1 MSVFGALFTAVSG
14 LSAQSTSIGMISN
27 NIANVNTVGYKRIDS
42 DFASLVTTESR
53 STAYAPGSVRSI
65 QRARVSEQGILQQSS
80 SATDVAVSGN
90 GFFVVKGSATDTSAE
105 PVYTRAGSFSED
117 ASGVLRNSGGFFLQ
131 GWPIDQNGN
140 LPASQAD
147 ISSLRPINVAFL
159 GGLTLPTSQ
168 ASLSMNLQADETPD
182 TYPIAAGFTADFSRS
197 IKVFDSLGAGHD
209 LTVNFKKMESPT
221 AHADGGFNI
230 GQIVGPF
237 SGHANFDGNETFSIQ
252 VGGIPAVAEVINL
265 DGDVAQ
271 LLSDINTMT
280 DPATGRPIAYANLD
294 AGGGLTIRA
303 RDPNADI
310 TIIDGDGA
318 GTNICFGSATKLDV
332 SGSADSG
339 TGITADAYVFDAPAV
354 TDTDLLANNL
364 TDGFPST
371 LNTEGWWTV
380 DFRTPS
386 GAIIKAGAVNFT
398 GGGALNGTADLNGE
412 LPISLTNIDWSN
424 GADLQDIDFNM
435 AGFTQFSGQYN
446 VISSAQ
452 NGAELGLR
460 TGVSIDEDG
469 FVVAQF
475 SNGQSSKLF
484 KLAIATFAN
493 ENGLTELS
501 GNVYRESDSS
511 GSFNLREANQGSA
524 GGIASG
530 SLEASNVDLAD
541 EFSKMIVTQR
551 AYSSNTK
558 VINTADQMLEELL
571 RLR

>member
-90 GFFVVKGSATDTSAE
+90 GFFVVKNSATDTTAE

-117 ASGVLRNSGGFFLQ
+117 ASGVLRNSAGYFLQ

-147 ISSLRPINVAFL
+147 ISSLEPINVAFL
-159 GGLTLPTSQ
+159 GGLTLPTT
-168 ASLSMNLQADETPD
+168 AAALSMNLQADETP
-182 TYPIAAGFTADFSRS
+182 TSYPVTAGFTADFSRS
-197 IKVFDSLGAGHD
+197 IKVYDSLGAGHD

-221 AHADGGFNI
+221 TSAIGGFNI
-230 GQIVGPF
+230 GAIVGAI
-237 SGHANFDGNETFSIQ
+237 GDHANFDGTETFTIQ
-252 VGGIPAVAEVINL
+252 VGGIPAVAQTVTL

-271 LLSDINTMT
+271 LLSDINGIT
-280 DPATGRPIAYANLD
+280 DPATGLTVAYANLD
-294 AGGGLTIRA
+294 ENGYLVIRA
-303 RDPNADI
+303 RNIGDNIIMAD
-310 TIIDGDGA
+310 GV
-318 GTNICFGSATKLDV
+318 GTPLALATKLNMP
-332 SGSADSG
+332 GAIG
-339 TGITADAYVFDAPAV
+339 TTAAPTAPTLLTPLDATNAA
-354 TDTDLLANNL
+354 
-364 TDGFPST
+364 
-371 LNTEGWWTV
+371 NTEGWWEV
-380 DFRTPS
+380 DFRTPT
-386 GAIIKAGAVNFT
+386 GAIISSGSVNFT
-398 GGGALNGTADLNGE
+398 GGGALNGSTDLNGE
-412 LPISLTNIDWSN
+412 IPISLTNIDWAN
-424 GADLQDIDFNM
+424 GADLQDIDFDM

-446 VISSAQ
+446 VISSSQ

-475 SNGQSSKLF
+475 SNGQSSRLF